1 LSGPGL
7 VNIYDFLADTGRGK
21 KSPEITEEMRIGD
34 PAAAIARAAQA
45 NQCELCRQTMNIF
58 LSVYG
63 SEAGN
68 LALRVVALGGI
79 YIGGGIASKLGNLFT
94 NPTFMKSFLEKDRME
109 EFMPKIPVRVVL
121 NDRTG
126 LLGAAQY
133 ALARERAD
141 SGMPT
146 VTV

>member
-1 LSGPGL
+1 MSRPRRPLRRVEYRGL
-7 VNIYDFLADTGRGK
+7 VL
-21 KSPEITEEMRIGD
+21 EEPD
-34 PAAAIARAAQA
+34 VAAIIARAAQVGE
-45 NQCELCRQTMNIF
+45 CDLSRQALDIF

-68 LALRVVALGGI
+68 FALRVVALGGI
-79 YIGGGIASKLGNLFT
+79 YIGGGIASKLGKEFESGI
-94 NPTFMKSFLEKDRME
+94 FMKSFLERDRMQD
-109 EFMPKIPVRVVL
+109 FMPQIPVRVVM

-133 ALARERAD
+133 ALARERAE

-146 VTV
+146 VTA

>member
-1 LSGPGL
+1 M
-7 VNIYDFLADTGRGK
+7 D
-21 KSPEITEEMRIGD
+21 
-34 PAAAIARAAQA
+34 
-45 NQCELCRQTMNIF
+45 IF

-94 NPTFMKSFLEKDRME
+94 NGIFMRSFLEKDRMQ
-109 EFMPKIPVRVVL
+109 EFMPQIPVRVVL

-133 ALARERAD
+133 ALARERAE

>member
-1 LSGPGL
+1 
-7 VNIYDFLADTGRGK
+7 
-21 KSPEITEEMRIGD
+21 
-34 PAAAIARAAQA
+34 
-45 NQCELCRQTMNIF
+45 
-58 LSVYG
+58 
-63 SEAGN
+63 
-68 LALRVVALGGI
+68 
-79 YIGGGIASKLGNLFT
+79 LFT